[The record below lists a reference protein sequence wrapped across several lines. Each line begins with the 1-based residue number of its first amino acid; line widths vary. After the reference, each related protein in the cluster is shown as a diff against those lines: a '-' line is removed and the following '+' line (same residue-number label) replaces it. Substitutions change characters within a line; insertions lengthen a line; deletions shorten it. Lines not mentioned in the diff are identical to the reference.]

1 MGARGAAGGGGGG
14 RAGGGA
20 APGAARAWAD
30 LPPELLEAVARAVPA
45 GDRLWFRLVC
55 RSWAAAGARVAPAEG
70 ERPLRQGK
78 VTRTRMADLYGL
90 YGETY
95 TAYTARL
102 VPQML
107 ARGEPTS

>member
-1 MGARGAAGGGGGG
+1 MESVAPEAGGGGSAD
-14 RAGGGA
+14 RSL
-20 APGAARAWAD
+20 AD
-30 LPPELLEAVARAVPA
+30 LPPELLEKVARAVPA

-78 VTRTRMADLYGL
+78 VTRTRMADLYGRDL
-90 YGETY
+90 YG
-95 TAYTARL
+95 RDL
-102 VPQML
+102 CGRV